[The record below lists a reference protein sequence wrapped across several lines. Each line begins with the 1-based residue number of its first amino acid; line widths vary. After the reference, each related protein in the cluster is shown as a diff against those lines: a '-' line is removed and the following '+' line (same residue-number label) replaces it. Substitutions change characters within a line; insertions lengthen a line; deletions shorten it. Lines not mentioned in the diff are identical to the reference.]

1 MNPIAGP
8 ESFRRVLLP
17 LEAEGAH
24 SGLLENAARL
34 ARSLELAL
42 VGLYVEDADL
52 VAFADLPIAHQITS
66 TAARVSGLSRVS
78 LARHFEGE
86 KARLLHRLTQAAA
99 TAEVPHEFILRRGRP
114 RQEIRKAAL
123 RHDILAVG
131 GRNALLAGNG
141 QGLFACA
148 ATALLFVPESPRA
161 SAGPVAVVAS
171 AGQVG
176 GRLIDLAARIAVRQG
191 RALRLLAAGSTAT
204 FGAAY
209 QKGLHDLT
217 AHLPQDAAQLVAEA
231 ARMPLAGLAGPGPGL
246 VVTDAHSA
254 RQEGDRWIESGT
266 PLLVVRDDTETAG
279 DG

>member
-24 SGLLENAARL
+24 SALLENAARL

-66 TAARVSGLSRVS
+66 TAARVSGLNRVS

-86 KARLLHRLTQAAA
+86 KARLLRRLTQVAAM
-99 TAEVPHEFILRRGRP
+99 AEVRHEFILRRGRP

-123 RHDILAVG
+123 RYDILAVG
-131 GRNALLAGNG
+131 GRNALLAGNA
-141 QGLFACA
+141 QGLLACA

-161 SAGPVAVVAS
+161 GAGPVAVVAS

-209 QKGLHDLT
+209 QKGLRDLA

-246 VVTDAHSA
+246 VVTDVHSA
-254 RQEGDRWIESGT
+254 RQEGSRWIESGT
-266 PLLVVRDDTETAG
+266 PLLVVRNDTETAG

>member
-24 SGLLENAARL
+24 SALLENAARL

-66 TAARVSGLSRVS
+66 TAARVSGLNRVS

-86 KARLLHRLTQAAA
+86 KARLLRRLTQVAAM
-99 TAEVPHEFILRRGRP
+99 AEVRHEFILRRGRP

-123 RHDILAVG
+123 RYDILAVG
-131 GRNALLAGNG
+131 GRNALLAGNA
-141 QGLFACA
+141 QGLLACA

-161 SAGPVAVVAS
+161 GAGPVAVVAS

-209 QKGLHDLT
+209 QKGLRDLA

-246 VVTDAHSA
+246 VVTDVHSA
-254 RQEGDRWIESGT
+254 RQEGNRWIESGT
-266 PLLVVRDDTETAG
+266 PLLVVRNDTETAG

>member
-191 RALRLLAAGSTAT
+191 RALRLLAAGSTAN

>member
-1 MNPIAGP
+1 MTPITGP

-86 KARLLHRLTQAAA
+86 KARLLHRLTQVAA

-176 GRLIDLAARIAVRQG
+176 VRLIDLAARIAVRQG

-209 QKGLHDLT
+209 QKGLRDLA

>member
-24 SGLLENAARL
+24 SALLENAARL

-66 TAARVSGLSRVS
+66 TAARVSGLNRVS

-86 KARLLHRLTQAAA
+86 KARLLRRLTQVAAM
-99 TAEVPHEFILRRGRP
+99 AEVRHEFILRRGRP

-123 RHDILAVG
+123 RYDILAVG
-131 GRNALLAGNG
+131 GRNALLAGNA
-141 QGLFACA
+141 QGLLACA

-161 SAGPVAVVAS
+161 GAGPVAVVAS

-209 QKGLHDLT
+209 QKGLRDL
-217 AHLPQDAAQLVAEA
+217 AAPLPQDAAQLVAEA

-246 VVTDAHSA
+246 VVTDVHSA
-254 RQEGDRWIESGT
+254 RQEGNRWIESGT
-266 PLLVVRDDTETAG
+266 PLLVVRNDTETAG